1 MMTDKKELPMLNS
14 ERKEWVQKLRDAD
27 TKAQDAYNAALR
39 FVNRIVLEADY
50 LTTEQ
55 KTLIL
60 DSIWDK

>member
-1 MMTDKKELPMLNS
+1 MTDSNLPMLNS

>member
-1 MMTDKKELPMLNS
+1 MTDKKELPMLNS

>member
-1 MMTDKKELPMLNS
+1 MIDLPMLNS

-27 TKAQDAYNAALR
+27 TKAQDAYTAALR